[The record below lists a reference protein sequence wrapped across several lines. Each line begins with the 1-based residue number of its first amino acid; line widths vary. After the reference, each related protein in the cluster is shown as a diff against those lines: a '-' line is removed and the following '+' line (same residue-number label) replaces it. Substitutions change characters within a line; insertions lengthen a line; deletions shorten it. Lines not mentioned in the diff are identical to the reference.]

1 MADLVRPEPLWPVDS
16 EYQPLYDEMVARGN
30 DIASRASVAIVG
42 IARSA
47 MPVLPNTLALIDEV
61 AQRFK
66 ERRAFVFENDSKD
79 DTAAVL
85 DVWQDH
91 QGYVAV
97 KHETLGALDNR
108 AEFEGP
114 RTERLAYCR
123 NQCFEW
129 VKANAATSQYTIV
142 VDVDPPGGFSVD
154 GVMNSVAWLNSLG
167 DRVGAMASFSL
178 YKKGGEAA
186 QYDAFAARGHGVW
199 RCRRNEVGF
208 GWFSMFLPPVG
219 SPPIRMNSAFGGLA
233 VYRTEAFLSGG
244 YSGEDCEHVPHHRR
258 MADAGWSLYLNP
270 GCRYISVWQ

>member
-1 MADLVRPEPLWPVDS
+1 MTDLVRPEPLWPVDS
-16 EYQPLYDEMVARGN
+16 EYQDLYTEMTLRGN

-66 ERRAFVFENDSKD
+66 ERRAFFYENDSKD
-79 DTAAVL
+79 ETAAVL
-85 DVWQDH
+85 DAWQAH
-91 QGYVAV
+91 QGYVTA
-97 KHETLGALDNR
+97 KHETLGAIDNR
-108 AEFEGP
+108 GDFEGP

-129 VKANAATSQYTIV
+129 VKANAAGSQYVVV
-142 VDVDPPGGFSVD
+142 VDADAAGGFSVD
-154 GVMNSVAWLNSLG
+154 GVMNSVAWLSGLG
-167 DRVGAMASFSL
+167 ERVGCMASYSL
-178 YKKGGEAA
+178 YKASGEVA
-186 QYDAFAARGHGVW
+186 QYDSWAARANW
-199 RCRRNEVGF
+199 WADRRHEIGF
-208 GWFSMFLPPVG
+208 GWFSLLLPPVG
-219 SPPIRMNSAFGGLA
+219 SSPIRMNSAFGGLA